1 MTVLHLDAETDA
13 KSLLGAYVCGDAPGE
28 FSWQPGALARALDAG
43 RWVLLEDVDGAPAEV
58 MSALQPLLEGRPL
71 PIPGRGGECAPSPGF
86 HLFASI
92 TQRGGGS
99 ARELQQP
106 SLWARVQLCPPTP
119 SELLE
124 IVSASFPDLQTC
136 VPPMLSSL
144 AAARRV
150 CGQASGEEEAADAA
164 EPGAARARAF
174 SAQPGRELTLRDVM
188 KWAAR
193 IRTLHSSRLADPS
206 AATTS
211 ASADPSAPSAL
222 RELAMLEGADVLG
235 GMLPAGTGRDALLR
249 ALSSAWGVPP
259 ERGAFY
265 DTLHRPTVDLAPGGA
280 ALAVGRAVLPLSPGA
295 PGPQGFGLAL
305 TSHARR
311 TLERLAAAVA
321 CSEPVL
327 LVGETGCGKTAAVQA
342 LARATGQ
349 RLVVVNMST
358 QSDSADLLGGF
369 KPRDAA
375 ALCLPLAAA
384 FAAAFDDTFPREANA
399 EFAARVVRARYGPF
413 LSVFFRFFRVWASG
427 DGGEARGRGWWRCY
441 LSSFHH
447 AGFCVPENGTPPYS
461 RSTGSQQVGDGKVAV
476 STSSA
481 ASPPFPS
488 TLPSVCPPPLPFWRA
503 ASAESAAQRSR
514 ARLQHT
520 LEGVKAA

>member
-28 FSWQPGALARALDAG
+28 FSWQPGALARALEAG

-71 PIPGRGGECAPSPGF
+71 PVPGRGGVCAPAPGF

-92 TQRGGGS
+92 TQRGS

-106 SLWARVQLCPPTP
+106 SIWARVQLCPPTP
-119 SELLE
+119 SELSE
-124 IVSASFPDLQTC
+124 IVSSSFPDLATC
-136 VPPMLSSL
+136 VPPMLASL

-150 CGQASGEEEAADAA
+150 CGQSSFENETAPGDA
-164 EPGAARARAF
+164 PRVRSF

-193 IRTLHSSRLADPS
+193 VRTLHSARLSDQPS
-206 AATTS
+206 ASTDA
-211 ASADPSAPSAL
+211 SAPSPL
-222 RELAMLEGADVLG
+222 RELAMLEGADILG
-235 GMLPAGTGRDALLR
+235 GMLPTGPGRDALLR
-249 ALSSAWGVPP
+249 ALSSAWGVPF

-265 DTLHRPTVDLAPGGA
+265 DTLHRPGVDLAPGGSH
-280 ALAVGRAVLPLSPGA
+280 LAMGRAVLPLAPGA

-321 CSEPVL
+321 CCEPVL

-342 LARATGQ
+342 LARATGA
-349 RLVVVNMST
+349 RLTVVNMST

-384 FAAAFDDTFPREANA
+384 FAAAFDNTFPREANA
-399 EFAARVVRARYGPF
+399 EFAARVVRFPTLAR
-413 LSVFFRFFRVWASG
+413 
-427 DGGEARGRGWWRCY
+427 
-441 LSSFHH
+441 
-447 AGFCVPENGTPPYS
+447 
-461 RSTGSQQVGDGKVAV
+461 
-476 STSSA
+476 
-481 ASPPFPS
+481 
-488 TLPSVCPPPLPFWRA
+488 SVCL
-503 ASAESAAQRSR
+503 
-514 ARLQHT
+514 L
-520 LEGVKAA
+520 